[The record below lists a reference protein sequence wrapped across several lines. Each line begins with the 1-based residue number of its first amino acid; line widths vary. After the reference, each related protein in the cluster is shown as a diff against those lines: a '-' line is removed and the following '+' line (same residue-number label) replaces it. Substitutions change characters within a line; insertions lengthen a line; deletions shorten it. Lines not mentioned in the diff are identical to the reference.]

1 MLVCEVNNG
10 FAGIVAYSQNTCPC
24 SSIEGLEEIIEDFKE
39 KLFENE
45 AHEDV
50 QTLIDTNAEKIE
62 DILTI
67 LREEWVS
74 TEWFSLKKI

>member
-1 MLVCEVNNG
+1 MSVRTEN
-10 FAGIVAYSQNTCPC
+10 
-24 SSIEGLEEIIEDFKE
+24 IEKAPTFVQSEGYGDLIEEFKE
-39 KLFENE
+39 KIFENE

-67 LREEWVS
+67 LREE
-74 TEWFSLKKI
+74 